1 MLALATYPLDNN
13 GESCNVKLDLQTNL
27 FVMKKVI
34 ILLAIFAALPVFGL
48 TKTEC
53 RELSLELEAVEKE
66 QQDYEAETERLA
78 DAVKSEGGLTTT
90 QVNRRIANFYDSRRL
105 QSRELE
111 RQVVATQSRFYR
123 GCNATMIEP
132 DEPEFNDM
140 PGYNCTV
147 SSGTQ
152 RCVPIKEDTTEADNS
167 AKIAALQ
174 AQVNQL
180 MAILQQL
187 LTLKGQGN

>member
-1 MLALATYPLDNN
+1 VLALATYPLDNN
-13 GESCNVKLDLQTNL
+13 GESCNVELDLQTNL
-27 FVMKKVI
+27 FVMKKTL
-34 ILLAIFAALPVFGL
+34 ILIAIFVAMPVFGL

-66 QQDYEAETERLA
+66 QQDYEADTERQANLIRKGGGGT
-78 DAVKSEGGLTTT
+78 KSSL
-90 QVNRRIANFYDSRRL
+90 QNALNALYDSRRL

-111 RQVVATQSRFYR
+111 RQVVSTRSRFYR
-123 GCNATMIEP
+123 ECNATMIEP
-132 DEPEFNDM
+132 EFEDI

-147 SSGTQ
+147 SNGTQ
-152 RCVPIKEDTTEADNS
+152 RCVPIKEGTTEADNS
-167 AKIAALQ
+167 TKIAALQ

-187 LTLKGQGN
+187 LTLKGQGI